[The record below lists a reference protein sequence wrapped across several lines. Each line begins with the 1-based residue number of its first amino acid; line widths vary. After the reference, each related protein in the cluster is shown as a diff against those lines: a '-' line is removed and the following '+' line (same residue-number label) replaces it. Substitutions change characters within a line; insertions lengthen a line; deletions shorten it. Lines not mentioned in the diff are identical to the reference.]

1 MPSQDQLV
9 QFAAW
14 VKVHLTGDE
23 KGETQIV
30 LDHLFHAFGWTTGLE
45 GAGATLEMRVPKA
58 DLGATAF
65 ADLDWKPL
73 VLVEMK
79 KRGTDLRK
87 HYRQALDYWTRIAQ
101 LLAPN
106 LAVAAKIERDEAVT
120 PPGVPAGHPNPDS
133 LVSVDCIKPTESNT
147 T

>member
-1 MPSQDQLV
+1 
-9 QFAAW
+9 
-14 VKVHLTGDE
+14 
-23 KGETQIV
+23 
-30 LDHLFHAFGWTTGLE
+30 
-45 GAGATLEMRVPKA
+45 MRVPRR
-58 DLGATAF
+58 DQGGAAF
-65 ADLDWKPL
+65 ADLVWKPV

-101 LLAPN
+101 LLALN
-106 LAVAAKIERDEAVT
+106 LAVAATIERVEAVT